1 MLCSNDE
8 RKGTFIYSGGRL
20 HPLPEGVMLM
30 VPTMIMPL
38 IKSRLISW
46 PGKIRM
52 GMELFVPPGKD
63 LKDESL
69 AEFVT
74 RRLGR
79 SVWRRSRS
87 LWLRA
92 FTPPIRTI

>member
-8 RKGTFIYSGGRL
+8 HKGTFIYSGGRL

-30 VPTMIMPL
+30 VPTMIIPL
-38 IKSRLISW
+38 VKSRLISW

-74 RRLGR
+74 RRLGM
-79 SVWRRSRS
+79 
-87 LWLRA
+87 
-92 FTPPIRTI
+92 